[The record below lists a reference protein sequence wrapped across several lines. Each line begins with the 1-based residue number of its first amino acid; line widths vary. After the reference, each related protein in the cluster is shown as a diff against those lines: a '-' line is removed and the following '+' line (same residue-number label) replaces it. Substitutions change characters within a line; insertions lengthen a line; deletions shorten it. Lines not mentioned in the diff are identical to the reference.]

1 MTLKVAIIGR
11 PNVGKSTLFNRLA
24 GRRVAIVHDKPGVTR
39 DRRETAAK
47 LRDMN
52 LQIIDTAGY
61 EYSKEDNLEKRMWE
75 QTKRAISDA
84 DVCLFLFD
92 ARDGLQPYDEHFAQL
107 LRQMHK
113 PVILLANK
121 CEGKLQEDSIGEAYK
136 LGFGQPIPFSA
147 EHGLGLQ
154 DLYEALHEHYKKDEA
169 VPTAET
175 DGNEDNGIEEISEEA
190 WKKRTIQLAIVGRPN
205 VGKSTLVN
213 ALLYHCGGKLA
224 RCNGIERQGIVHR
237 IDKDTS
243 GLLVCA
249 KDDESYLGLSS
260 QIQQHTVDRFYETV
274 VYGKVKQEE
283 GVIDL
288 PIGRSLKDRKKMAV
302 RTDCIQPDGNI
313 VGAKQAITHYQV
325 LGRYDG
331 FTHLRC
337 RLETGRTHQI
347 RVHLAY
353 LGHPVAGDEL
363 YGPKK
368 AIKRLE
374 GQCLHAR
381 ALGFVHPITGEHL
394 YFESP
399 LPPYFTSFLKTLKP
413 REEE

>member
-1 MTLKVAIIGR
+1 
-11 PNVGKSTLFNRLA
+11 
-24 GRRVAIVHDKPGVTR
+24 
-39 DRRETAAK
+39 
-47 LRDMN
+47 
-52 LQIIDTAGY
+52 
-61 EYSKEDNLEKRMWE
+61 
-75 QTKRAISDA
+75 
-84 DVCLFLFD
+84 
-92 ARDGLQPYDEHFAQL
+92 
-107 LRQMHK
+107 
-113 PVILLANK
+113 
-121 CEGKLQEDSIGEAYK
+121 
-136 LGFGQPIPFSA
+136 
-147 EHGLGLQ
+147 
-154 DLYEALHEHYKKDEA
+154 
-169 VPTAET
+169 
-175 DGNEDNGIEEISEEA
+175 
-190 WKKRTIQLAIVGRPN
+190 
-205 VGKSTLVN
+205 
-213 ALLYHCGGKLA
+213 
-224 RCNGIERQGIVHR
+224 
-237 IDKDTS
+237 
-243 GLLVCA
+243 
-249 KDDESYLGLSS
+249 
-260 QIQQHTVDRFYETV
+260 
-274 VYGKVKQEE
+274 
-283 GVIDL
+283 
-288 PIGRSLKDRKKMAV
+288 MAV
-302 RTDCIQPDGNI
+302 RTDCIQPDGSI